1 MNEKNIPVEINLKEL
16 EKLKDGHL
24 KHTRIVTA
32 QIYSSLPNDLKQ
44 GINLAE
50 LQEAAML
57 HDYGKILIPDSI
69 LNKKGKLTPKEK
81 EIMDLHSELGYEL
94 LKNKGL
100 SNKTLNLI
108 KYHHQNPTKT
118 GYPKANK
125 DFDYG
130 IDSQILTAADKYT
143 ALREKRS
150 YKNPMGKYEA
160 LEIIAKD
167 VNNGLISQEIYTA
180 LTKIA

>member
-1 MNEKNIPVEINLKEL
+1 MNFNYNLPIKFNIHTTSFRSKPVVQSPVIKTNSDGFVTNPLYDKLSSKAEIELTIHSNPKIKQILNEKNIPVEINSKEL

-44 GINLAE
+44 EINLAE

-81 EIMDLHSELGYEL
+81 EIMDLHSE
-94 LKNKGL
+94 
-100 SNKTLNLI
+100 I
-108 KYHHQNPTKT
+108 
-118 GYPKANK
+118 
-125 DFDYG
+125 
-130 IDSQILTAADKYT
+130 
-143 ALREKRS
+143 
-150 YKNPMGKYEA
+150 
-160 LEIIAKD
+160 
-167 VNNGLISQEIYTA
+167 
-180 LTKIA
+180 